1 MLWKVTTKADQRPRL
16 LADRHYTRQ
25 SVGHPMWTRPG
36 YNQILYFEQA
46 NGRAASFCWWRP
58 KWESGIKGTER
69 KDGLRCIEC
78 AIFRNETR
86 YLSSNLI
93 RAAVEMVLT
102 WEHALDVEWPD
113 GLITGIGSKETAA
126 GRHPDHK
133 PGHCFR
139 EAGWVD
145 FSKNGGRADV
155 WLKIPRESLPLFKPL
170 TLLSANGSTLNGKTS
185 ATGDITTGSTGSGTT
200 GHSLNGDQ
208 CKNLHR

>member
-1 MLWKVTTKADQRPRL
+1 MTLWTVTTKADQRPRM

-36 YNQILYFEQA
+36 WNQILYLEQK
-46 NGRAASFCWWRP
+46 NGRAAVFCWWRP

-86 YLSSNLI
+86 HRSSDLI
-93 RAAVEMVLT
+93 RQAVKMVGT
-102 WEHALDVEWPD
+102 WEHAKDVEWPD
-113 GLITGIGSKETAA
+113 GLITGVSSSATAGGRSKE
-126 GRHPDHK
+126 HL

-145 FSKNGGRADV
+145 FEHPGRRRRADV
-155 WLKIPRESLPLFKPL
+155 WLRLP
-170 TLLSANGSTLNGKTS
+170 
-185 ATGDITTGSTGSGTT
+185 
-200 GHSLNGDQ
+200 Q
-208 CKNLHR
+208 